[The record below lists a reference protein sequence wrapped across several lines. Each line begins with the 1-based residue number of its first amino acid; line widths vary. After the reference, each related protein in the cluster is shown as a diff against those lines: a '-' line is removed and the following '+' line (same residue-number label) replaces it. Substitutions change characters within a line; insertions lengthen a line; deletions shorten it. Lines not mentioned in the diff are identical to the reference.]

1 MKSVNS
7 ISTVDLDNDILKLQ
21 ESYSRIGIVCR
32 NKDISEF
39 ISELIEGM
47 YGNTSV
53 MPVYEA
59 KGLEFDAVIVI
70 DTFDKDREKELL
82 YTACTRAQHKLI
94 VYKIIEERRG

>member
-1 MKSVNS
+1 
-7 ISTVDLDNDILKLQ
+7 
-21 ESYSRIGIVCR
+21 
-32 NKDISEF
+32 
-39 ISELIEGM
+39 M

-70 DTFDKDREKELL
+70 DTFDKTHEKELL

-94 VYKIIEERRG
+94 VYKVA